1 VLRKGHILAILG
13 ISFAGLLI
21 LSLQFESAYGLEILS
36 IDQVLQVNE
45 YWSYSFEAPQYAQQY
60 LNITGDSFQVQLKTP
75 EGGLQIKDEQ
85 FKNELTIEWIHLLD
99 GKSSLSITNTG
110 NTLVRI
116 SGTLETSDVSI
127 LVDGPVGMG
136 FYENELYDF
145 SFEVPTN
152 WRYQENVAGADGSI
166 IQVMIY
172 PDGFTPLVNIGT
184 PHIIVAFENVLESD
198 VPRLG
203 AKELENYHIES
214 IRTDF
219 EAGKIIDTDS
229 KDKSFGWVVHT
240 NFIFSQNFGFNIIGQ
255 YKTEQYAFHFKD
267 RESYTIAYFATDDYF
282 NTYYSVFE
290 DAVDSLEIRG
300 IKVNEPEPILGI
312 IPTEK
317 TSDGGGCLIATATYG
332 SELSPQVQQLREL
345 RDNILLQ
352 TKSGSAF
359 MTGFNQFYYSLSPTI
374 SDWERQNPVFKEAV
388 KLAITPLITSLSL
401 LNYVD
406 MDSEEKVLGFGIS
419 LILLNVG
426 MYFVAPVGIVVL
438 VRRKIYEISKLD

>member
-1 VLRKGHILAILG
+1 MLRKGHIFAILG
-13 ISFAGLLI
+13 ISLAGLLI

-36 IDQVLQVNE
+36 IDQELQVNE
-45 YWSYSFEAPQYAQQY
+45 YWSYSFEAPQYAKQFI
-60 LNITGDSFQVQLKTP
+60 NITGDSFLVELQTP
-75 EGGLQIKDEQ
+75 RGGLQINDEQ
-85 FKNELTIEWIHLLD
+85 FKKELTIEWVHLLD

-127 LVDGPVGMG
+127 LVDEPAGMG
-136 FYENELYDF
+136 FYENTLYDF
-145 SFEVPTN
+145 SFEVPTD
-152 WRYQENVAGADGSI
+152 WRYQEDVAGADGSI

-172 PDGFTPLVNIGT
+172 PDGFNPLVNIDT
-184 PHIIVAFENVLESD
+184 PHIIVGFENVPESD

-240 NFIFSQNFGFNIIGQ
+240 NFIFSQNFGFDIIGK

-317 TSDGGGCLIATATYG
+317 TSDGGGCLIATATFG
-332 SELSPQVQQLREL
+332 TELAPQVQQLREL
-345 RDNILLQ
+345 RDNYLLK
-352 TKSGSAF
+352 TESGSSF
-359 MTGFNQFYYSLSPTI
+359 MVGFNELYYSFSPTI
-374 SDWERQNPVFKEAV
+374 ADLERQSPIFKEAV
-388 KLAITPLITSLSL
+388 KLTITPLITSLSL
-401 LNYVD
+401 LNYAD
-406 MDSEEKVLGFGIS
+406 IDSEVQVLGYGIS
-419 LILLNVG
+419 LIILNVG

-438 VRRKIYEISKLD
+438 VRRKF